1 MYLKYNI
8 LAANNPSFFSYLF
21 DPIMSYVI
29 IKVMN
34 VSITIYK
41 KFFKIINYFEIIKGE
56 PCMSCS
62 MFNCFINYYLSVCF
76 LLLRRG
82 VLEVHRSGGIG
93 SIGAIKWSLA
103 MCLFMVFLMVYFSLW
118 KGVKSTG
125 KVMAKSKVKTYY

>member
-41 KFFKIINYFEIIKGE
+41 KFFKIINCFEIIKGE

-62 MFNCFINYYLSVCF
+62 MFNCLNN
-76 LLLRRG
+76 LLF
-82 VLEVHRSGGIG
+82 
-93 SIGAIKWSLA
+93 K
-103 MCLFMVFLMVYFSLW
+103 CLFFTS
-118 KGVKSTG
+118 
-125 KVMAKSKVKTYY
+125 